1 MKKEDK
7 ALIFLLVFVI
17 LLISGI
23 VFYVFAKVAY
33 EKAELRA
40 EAWKAKYIWFKQDEE
55 VSYAKNKNTW
65 ACFRKIINIDS
76 EEDIENI
83 KAKIAVDSK
92 YWLYINGE
100 IVLKEGGL
108 KRGEKP
114 DSIYYDEI
122 VLDDYLKEGEN
133 TIAVLVW
140 YFGKTSYSHV
150 STLKPAFLFQ
160 TRIGDKTIISDS
172 SWKAIQNPTYL
183 KDIPIING
191 RLSEENIYYDAR
203 KEINNWYGEEFDDSA
218 WSNATELGI
227 AGDMPWGELIKRTI
241 PFFEYSEIKEY
252 ENLGDYKGQTV
263 DRDTVLPLKLPCN
276 MQIVPYFKV
285 EAKAGQ
291 KFYITLDE
299 EYNSKGKEH
308 KTTYIAKDGIQEFES
323 PAWINGEKIYYF
335 IPKDAKIIE
344 IGYRETGYKV
354 DEYGNFKT
362 DDEFYNKL
370 WKKATTTLKL
380 NMRDTYMD
388 CPDRE
393 RAEWWSDAN
402 IDMEQAV
409 YSLDPNANYLYRK
422 AVNTTIGWRYDN
434 LLMTI
439 SPINDSN
446 TMHLPIQ
453 MLLGV
458 VSMHDYYLYTGDKE
472 YLEQIYPIVKA
483 YLYEWKVDPNGVAL
497 CENPYALWRWEDSSG
512 NNDYVAAEN
521 AWYYYALSR
530 FYSMAIVLNR
540 KIDIPDVELR
550 LSLIRNQF
558 EEKYWRGDGYREWGN
573 QEYDTRVNAVA
584 VLSGIADESKYDAIT
599 NILMGDRENSPLME
613 KYILEALCKMGK
625 IEEAQTRMKLQ
636 YQEMVDL
643 EESTLCEYFDV
654 KTGSK
659 NHGWSGGPIIIMNKY
674 FAGITPSNPGFKEI
688 NLKPQ
693 FGNLKNI
700 ESKVNTVS
708 GTINVKASKNNE
720 QIKIDLNTPV
730 RIRVALEKT
739 SGDPTIFINGK
750 CVYKNGKKKFNFQGK
765 YDYEDDEFVYFFV
778 NEGEHFLEVK

>member
-1 MKKEDK
+1 MEKENK
-7 ALIFLLVFVI
+7 ALLILAIFVI
-17 LLISGI
+17 LLVSEI

-33 EKAELRA
+33 EKAEVKADR
-40 EAWKAKYIWFKQDEE
+40 WQAKYIWFKQEGE
-55 VSYAKNKNTW
+55 VSYDKNKNTW
-65 ACFRKIINIDS
+65 ACFRKKINIKS
-76 EEDIENI
+76 ESDISNI
-83 KAKIAVDSK
+83 TAKIAVDSK

-100 IVLKEGGL
+100 LVLKEGGL

-133 TIAVLVW
+133 TIGVLVW

-150 STLKPAFLFQ
+150 STLKPAFIFQ
-160 TRIGDKTIISDS
+160 TKIDNEIIVSDS
-172 SWKAIQNPTYL
+172 SWKAIQNPAYL
-183 KDIPIING
+183 KDVPIING

-203 KEINNWYGEEFDDSA
+203 KEIVNWFETDFNDST
-218 WSNATELGI
+218 WPNAMEVGYS
-227 AGDMPWGELIKRTI
+227 GDMPWGDLIKRTI
-241 PFFEYSEIKEY
+241 PFFEYSEIREY
-252 ENLGDYKGQTV
+252 ENLGDYKGKTV
-263 DRDTVLPLKLPCN
+263 DKNTVLPLKLPYN
-276 MQIVPYFKV
+276 MQIVPYLKV
-285 EAKAGQ
+285 EAKEGQ
-291 KFYITLDE
+291 KFFITLDE
-299 EYNSKGKEH
+299 EFDSLGKEH

-344 IGYRETGYKV
+344 LGYRQTGYKI
-354 DEYGNFKT
+354 DEYGNFKS

-370 WKKATTTLKL
+370 WQKSITTLKL

-393 RAEWWSDAN
+393 RAEWWSDAS
-402 IDMEQAV
+402 IDMEQSI

-422 AVNTTIGWRYDN
+422 AVNTTIGWKYDN

-439 SPINDSN
+439 SPISDAN
-446 TMHLPIQ
+446 TIHLPIQ
-453 MLLGV
+453 MLLGI

-472 YLEQIYPIVKA
+472 FLEQIYPIVKD

-521 AWYYYALSR
+521 AWYYYALSE
-530 FYSMAIVLNR
+530 FYDMAIILNR
-540 KIDIPDVELR
+540 QIDIPEIELR
-550 LSLIRNQF
+550 LEIINSQF
-558 EEKYWRGDGYREWGN
+558 NEKYWRGDGYREWGN

-584 VLSGIADESKYDAIT
+584 VLSGIADESKYETIT

-625 IEEAQTRMKLQ
+625 IEEAQSRLKEQ
-636 YQEMVDL
+636 YKEMVDL

-674 FAGITPSNPGFKEI
+674 FAGITPFTPGFKEI
-688 NLKPQ
+688 NLKPE
-693 FGNLKNI
+693 FGYLKNI
-700 ESKVNTVS
+700 ESKVNTIS
-708 GTINVKASKNNE
+708 GTISMKASKNDKN
-720 QIKIDLNTPV
+720 IKIDFNTPV
-730 RIRVALEKT
+730 KTRVALEKT
-739 SGDPTIFINGK
+739 SGDPIMFINGK
-750 CVYKNGKKKFNFQGK
+750 CVYKNGKKKFSFQGK
-765 YDYEDDEFVYFFV
+765 YDCEDDKYVYYFV
-778 NEGEHFLEVK
+778 NKGQHVLEVK